1 MLGHIEINSGTK
13 QNCKLDGLT
22 SINILLGKNGS
33 GKSSVLRECSERFIE
48 GYLIKYI
55 TPQRGGTLIFEVST
69 EQNVRLNAD
78 WLDSMRRRNSENN
91 FKNQTIVQFKRLR
104 DALRLAYEKDHEI
117 LKSRLKKSGN
127 VSLIDAPELAKP
139 LGSYISKINNLLDQV
154 YIKEDQDHFIIKQ
167 KSTDAIVSPD
177 HISSG
182 ESEIICLAI
191 ECITYVVLS
200 SDRGLLLLLDEPDV
214 HLHPD
219 LQVRFIKF
227 LIELINEFTNT
238 QVIIATHSTAI
249 LSALSEYPN
258 SAIAYLEG
266 AQNST
271 NKSTDIAAR
280 EKTIRFNKIISEFN
294 NVLPIFGAHPLT
306 AVYAET
312 PVWLVEG
319 EDDVRIWQQVV
330 RSSNNKLRIYPVEC
344 GSVARIKNY
353 ERIVR
358 QMLLAIYDD
367 TARGF
372 SLRDGDNINSSNEIN
387 DDLPII
393 RNRLKCYGPENCI
406 LSDDILAEYDMIW
419 EKVLQRIKKWLEDNI
434 LIQHEKPYIE
444 LKKFEESGFDR
455 KNFKIKDSRNVL
467 ASFIFTKPWEIA
479 VGQAIATLVQN
490 VGSCNKG
497 EGSLYDFLG
506 EKLVSTLVILKV
518 N

>member
-13 QNCKLDGLT
+13 QNYKLDGLT
-22 SINILLGKNGS
+22 SINILLGKNGA
-33 GKSSVLRECSERFIE
+33 GKSSVLRECSERFIA

-55 TPQRGGTLIFEVST
+55 TPQRGGTLIYQAGI
-69 EQNVRLNAD
+69 EQDIRNNAGF
-78 WLDSMRRRNSENN
+78 LEFTRNKNNENS
-91 FKNQTIVQFKRLR
+91 FKSQTIVQFKRLR
-104 DALRLAYEKDHEI
+104 DASRLAYEKDHEE
-117 LKSRLKKSGN
+117 LKNKVRASGDVRL
-127 VSLIDAPELAKP
+127 LDASELAKP
-139 LGSYISKINNLLDQV
+139 LNSYISKINNLLDQIYV
-154 YIKEDQDHFIIKQ
+154 EENEDYFNIKQ
-167 KSTDAIVSPD
+167 KNTDAILSPEN
-177 HISSG
+177 ISSG

-191 ECITYVVLS
+191 ECICCVVLNF
-200 SDRGLLLLLDEPDV
+200 DKGVLLLLDEPDV

-266 AQNST
+266 VQNST
-271 NKSTDIAAR
+271 SKSTGVAAR
-280 EKTIRFNKIISEFN
+280 EKTIKFNRIIPEFN

-344 GSVARIKNY
+344 GSVDRIKNY

-372 SLRDGDNINSSNEIN
+372 SLRDGDNINNSSEIN
-387 DDLPII
+387 DDLPLI

-406 LSDDILAEYDMIW
+406 LSDDILAEYSITW

-434 LIQHEKPYIE
+434 SAQHEKPCIE
-444 LKKFEESGFDR
+444 LKKFEESGFNR

-479 VGQAIATLVQN
+479 VGQAISTLLQN
-490 VGSCNKG
+490 V
-497 EGSLYDFLG
+497 D
-506 EKLVSTLVILKV
+506 
-518 N
+518 

>member
-1 MLGHIEINSGTK
+1 MLNYIEINSGTK
-13 QNCKLDGLT
+13 QNYKLDGLK

-33 GKSSVLRECSERFIE
+33 GKSIVLRKCSERFIDE
-48 GYLIKYI
+48 YLIKYI
-55 TPQRGGTLIFEVST
+55 TPQRGGTLVFEVST
-69 EQNVRLNAD
+69 EQNVRSSAD
-78 WLDSMRRRNSENN
+78 WMDSMRRRNSENN

-104 DALRLAYEKDHEI
+104 DALRLAYEKDHEK
-117 LKSRLKKSGN
+117 LKSRVKETGD
-127 VSLIDAPELAKP
+127 VSLLDASELAKP
-139 LGSYISKINNLLDQV
+139 LNSYILKINNLLDQV
-154 YIKEDQDHFIIKQ
+154 YIEEDQDHFIIKQ
-167 KSTDAIVSPD
+167 KDTDAIVSPD

-191 ECITYVVLS
+191 ECITYVVLGS
-200 SDRGLLLLLDEPDV
+200 ARGLLLLLDEPDV
-214 HLHPD
+214 YLHPD
-219 LQVRFIKF
+219 LQVKFIEF
-227 LIELINEFTNT
+227 LIELINEFTKT

-249 LSALSEYPN
+249 LGALSEYPN
-258 SAIAYLEG
+258 SAIAYLDG
-266 AQNST
+266 VQNNT
-271 NKSTDIAAR
+271 IKSSGVAVP
-280 EKTIRFNKIISEFN
+280 EKVIKFNKIIPEFN
-294 NVLPIFGAHPLT
+294 DILPVFGAHPLT

-372 SLRDGDNINSSNEIN
+372 SLRDGDNISSSNEIN

-406 LSDDILAEYDMIW
+406 LSDDILAEYSTDWNI
-419 EKVLQRIKKWLEDNI
+419 LQGKIKKWLEDNTSA
-434 LIQHEKPYIE
+434 QHEKPYIE
-444 LKKFEESGFDR
+444 LKNFKETGFNR
-455 KNFKIKDSRNVL
+455 KNFKIKNSRNVL
-467 ASFIFTKPWEIA
+467 AGFIFPKPWEIA

-490 VGSCNKG
+490 VDLCNKG

-506 EKLVSTLVILKV
+506 EKLVGTLVDLKRS
-518 N
+518 